1 MLNSKNVK
9 KFYAPIQVLTLD
21 YLVLWVHEVN
31 SILARIA
38 CYLLKVAVEIMMKDP
53 FFINSSPS
61 KANTEFELLPF
72 MSHFF
77 HVKASQNQSYF
88 TSPRIN

>member
-38 CYLLKVAVEIMMKDP
+38 CYRLLKVAVEIVMKDP

-61 KANTEFELLPF
+61 KPI
-72 MSHFF
+72 
-77 HVKASQNQSYF
+77 QSLNFYH
-88 TSPRIN
+88 S

>member
-9 KFYAPIQVLTLD
+9 KFYALVQVLTLD

-38 CYLLKVAVEIMMKDP
+38 SYRLLKVAVEIMMKDP
-53 FFINSSPS
+53 FFH
-61 KANTEFELLPF
+61 K
-72 MSHFF
+72 
-77 HVKASQNQSYF
+77 
-88 TSPRIN
+88 